1 MTWIEIK
8 EIWRSRGFLLTFLS
22 PLKLALKSC
31 FDSGKIT
38 QYSKYCYFSLSG
50 QKDAQ
55 KEKNAKQTKEMQG
68 Q

>member
-1 MTWIEIK
+1 MNWNPRNFET
-8 EIWRSRGFLLTFLS
+8 LTDFPNS
-22 PLKLALKSC
+22 TKIRAEEC
-31 FDSGKIT
+31 IDSGKIT